1 MVQENA
7 EGTGGSLMPL
17 VSVIINCLN
26 GERYLREAMDSVFA
40 QTFQDWEIIFWDN
53 ASTDGSADIA
63 KSYGDRVR
71 YFKSDTT
78 SSLGRARNLA
88 LSKTR
93 GEYIALLDCD
103 DLWLPQKL
111 SKQLQLLE
119 NDTNLAMVYSN
130 SRFFNSGG
138 DLYEHFSQ
146 AKPKR
151 GMVFPYLLETN
162 FISSE
167 TMIFRKKSL
176 ETLDHVFD
184 EELTMVMDYDL
195 TLRLAYRYPIDYVDE
210 ALSKWRMHEGSESS
224 KKRFLIPR
232 ENKLMLEKMMNAAP
246 DIVTKHGTSVSV
258 FTNNV
263 NYQLGLE
270 KWDQGNV
277 LDARRIFKA
286 CTLKRKSLIAYSA
299 TYFMPF
305 APFDRVKEGIKTLLL
320 GGKLWKS

>member
-1 MVQENA
+1 
-7 EGTGGSLMPL
+7 MPL

-26 GERYLREAMDSVFA
+26 GEQYLREAMDSVYA
-40 QTFQDWEIIFWDN
+40 QTFQDWEIVFWDN

-63 KSYGDRVR
+63 KSYGERVR
-71 YFKSDTT
+71 YFKSDMT

-88 LSKTR
+88 ISQTR
-93 GEYIALLDCD
+93 GEYVALLDCD

-111 SKQLQLLE
+111 DKQIQVLE
-119 NDTNLAMVYSN
+119 KDPNLAMAYSN
-130 SRFFNSGG
+130 SRFFNSRG
-138 DLYEHFSQ
+138 DLYDHFSQ
-146 AKPKR
+146 ARPMR
-151 GMVFPYLLETN
+151 GMVFPYLLESN

-167 TMIFRKKSL
+167 TMIFRKAFL
-176 ETLDHVFD
+176 EDLAYIFD

-232 ENKLMLEKMMNAAP
+232 ENKLMLHKLVKACP
-246 DIVTKHGTSVSV
+246 DIATEYGVSVSV
-258 FTNNV
+258 LTNNV

-270 KWDQGNV
+270 KWDKGEV
-277 LDARRIFKA
+277 HEARHMFKA
-286 CTLKRKSLIAYSA
+286 CSLKRKSLLAYSA

-305 APFDRVKEGIKTLLL
+305 ARFDRLKEGIKTFLL
-320 GGKLWKS
+320 GGPFWKS